1 MTNFAFLPND
11 FKELSQAATLAE
23 GHVLGDPRAACFHAR
38 FALEAAV
45 HWLYRHDAS
54 LRMPYDNKLGALLH
68 EPTFMNLLPEA
79 VFQKA
84 RVIQKVGNIA
94 VHQTKPIETQHAMQ
108 VVKELHHVCYWLVR
122 TYTPSASRD
131 GAAWHDDRVPQPL
144 DKSQVVPRTE
154 LKALEEK
161 LAAQHE
167 AALKQQKER
176 DVLDEEL
183 QALREELAQLREA
196 REQEPDT
203 HDYSE
208 VDTRR
213 YLIDLELH
221 RAGWP
226 LDQKRDREYEVTGM
240 PNNKGIGYVDY
251 VLWDD
256 DGKPLAVVEAK
267 KTTVDATVGQQ
278 QAKLYAD
285 CLEQMHGQRPLIF
298 YTNGYDTWLW
308 DDKAYPPR
316 EVAGFYK

>member
-11 FKELSQAATLAE
+11 FKNLSQAAKLAE
-23 GHVLGDPRAACFHAR
+23 GHILGDPRAACFHAR
-38 FALEAAV
+38 FALEAVV

-94 VHQTKPIETQHAMQ
+94 VHQTKPIETQSAMQ

-122 TYTPSASRD
+122 TYAPSASRE
-131 GAAWHDDRVPQPL
+131 GAAWRDDRVPKPL
-144 DKSQVVPRTE
+144 DKSEAVPRAE

-176 DVLDEEL
+176 DALDQEL
-183 QALREELAQLREA
+183 QTLRQELAALREA

-203 HDYSE
+203 HDYP
-208 VDTRR
+208 
-213 YLIDLELH
+213 
-221 RAGWP
+221 P
-226 LDQKRDREYEVTGM
+226 LSD
-240 PNNKGIGYVDY
+240 
-251 VLWDD
+251 
-256 DGKPLAVVEAK
+256 
-267 KTTVDATVGQQ
+267 
-278 QAKLYAD
+278 
-285 CLEQMHGQRPLIF
+285 
-298 YTNGYDTWLW
+298 
-308 DDKAYPPR
+308 
-316 EVAGFYK
+316 